1 MTDRDKTCFVLMPFA
16 EEYREVYEQVYRPV
30 CNAAGIRCWRVDEVA
45 GPGSITR
52 DIVEGIIDADIIISD
67 LTSQNP
73 NVFYE
78 LGIAH
83 AVGNKTIMTCQ
94 RIEDVPF
101 DIGNYRVILYD
112 QTIAGSKKLTE
123 RLTAAI
129 QELLAAL
136 DRTNNPVQ
144 SVLGGRAG
152 AHFLRRVPLFRV
164 VDITVLTRPLRLLL
178 EEKSILYVDQ
188 LGKLDLEEIVSRE
201 GFGADSLSQLAL
213 LIRELDVYSDAE
225 TFQRF
230 LTENNI
236 RLSRRY
242 GGERW
247 GSLLDSLHA
256 YRQST

>member
-1 MTDRDKTCFVLMPFA
+1 MTDLDKTCFVLMPFA
-16 EEYREVYEQVYRPV
+16 EEYREVYEQVYKPV
-30 CNAAGIRCWRVDEVA
+30 CNAAGIRSWRVDEVA
-45 GPGSITR
+45 RPGSITR
-52 DIVEGIIDADIIISD
+52 DIVEGIIDADIVIAD

-94 RIEDVPF
+94 RVEDVPF
-101 DIGNYRVILYD
+101 DIGNYRVILYE
-112 QTIAGSKKLTE
+112 QTIAGSKKLAE

-178 EEKSILYVDQ
+178 EEKGILYVDE
-188 LGKLDLEEIVSRE
+188 LGKLDLEEIATRK

-213 LIRELDVYSDAE
+213 LIRELDIYSDAE
-225 TFQRF
+225 AFQRF

-236 RLSRRY
+236 RLSRYY

-247 GSLLDSLHA
+247 DSFVHSLRE
-256 YRQST
+256 YRQSI

>member
-1 MTDRDKTCFVLMPFA
+1 MPFA

-30 CNAAGIRCWRVDEVA
+30 CRAAGIRCWRVDEVA
-45 GPGSITR
+45 RPGSITR
-52 DIVEGIIDADIIISD
+52 DIVEGIIDADIVIAD

-94 RIEDVPF
+94 RIEEVPF

-123 RLTAAI
+123 QLSAAI

-152 AHFLRRVPLFRV
+152 ANFLRRVPLFRV
-164 VDITVLTRPLRLLL
+164 VDVGLLTRPLRLLL
-178 EEKSILYVDQ
+178 EEKGILYVDE
-188 LGKLDLEEIVSRE
+188 LGKLDLEEIASRE

-213 LIRELDVYSDAE
+213 LIRELDV
-225 TFQRF
+225 
-230 LTENNI
+230 
-236 RLSRRY
+236 
-242 GGERW
+242 
-247 GSLLDSLHA
+247 
-256 YRQST
+256 

>member
-1 MTDRDKTCFVLMPFA
+1 MTNREKTCFVLMPFA
-16 EEYREVYEQVYRPV
+16 EEYREVYEQVYKPV
-30 CNAAGIRCWRVDEVA
+30 CKAAGIRSWRMDEVA

-52 DIVEGIIDADIIISD
+52 DIVEGIIDADIVIAD

-83 AVGNKTIMTCQ
+83 AVGSKTIMTCQ
-94 RIEDVPF
+94 RVEEVPF

-112 QTIAGSKKLTE
+112 QTIAGSKKLAE
-123 RLTAAI
+123 QLTAAI
-129 QELLAAL
+129 RELLAAL

-152 AHFLRRVPLFRV
+152 AHFRRRAPLFRV
-164 VDITVLTRPLRLLL
+164 VDIAVLAQPLRLLL
-178 EEKSILYVDQ
+178 EEKGILYVDE
-188 LGKLDLEEIVSRE
+188 LGKLDLEEIAARE

-225 TFQRF
+225 AFQRF
-230 LTENNI
+230 LTENNV
-236 RLSRRY
+236 RLSRYY
-242 GGERW
+242 GGQRW
-247 GSLLDSLHA
+247 DSLLHSLREYH
-256 YRQST
+256 RSI